1 MYSVSPRS
9 RSVVK
14 AGRGGMPNNARA
26 NIKPRRAHGRAANA
40 SNYVPLHG
48 LASAFVTC
56 KDCHLPPPPA
66 LEALR
71 GLGETEYRCNA
82 RYNEMSF
89 SNPAVGLW

>member
-26 NIKPRRAHGRAANA
+26 NIKPRRAHGGAERGKLLR
-40 SNYVPLHG
+40 LHG

-56 KDCHLPPPPA
+56 KDCHPPPPSA

-71 GLGETEYRCNA
+71 GLGEAEYRYNA

-89 SNPAVGLW
+89 SKPAVGLW